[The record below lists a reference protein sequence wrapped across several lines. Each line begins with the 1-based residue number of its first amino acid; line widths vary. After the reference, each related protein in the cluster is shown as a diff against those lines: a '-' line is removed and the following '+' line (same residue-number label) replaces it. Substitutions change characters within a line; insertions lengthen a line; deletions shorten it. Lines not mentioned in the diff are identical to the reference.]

1 MHLKKALILGGGPA
15 GLTAA
20 SELSKSSNI
29 QPIIIEKS
37 NEWGGLSRTINYKGN
52 RIDIGGH
59 RFFSKSDRVMDW
71 WKAQMIPSSDATF
84 IEDTDD
90 VLMICHRLSRIYF
103 KKRFF
108 DYPITVSKKT
118 IFNLG
123 YGNSILIGFSYLKS
137 VLFPIKKERN
147 LEDFFINRFGQRL
160 YRTFF
165 KSYTEKVW
173 GVSCQDINADW
184 GVQRIKELS
193 ISKTIAHFFKKNRQ
207 NLGSDISQKD
217 VETSLIEYFYYPKYG
232 PGQMWELV
240 AQQLDERNVL
250 LQRNTE
256 IVKMNVNGNKIKSVI
271 IRKDNREALITA
283 DYFIS
288 TIPVTHL
295 IKSLGNQVPDHIK
308 NIAASLKF
316 RDFITIGVLL
326 DKSSLQSLK
335 DNWIYIQEPYV
346 KVGRIQIFNN
356 WSPYMV
362 KDPENTLWVG
372 LEYFCNE
379 GDELWNMSE
388 DALKKLACE
397 ELLALAFIN
406 SPSNV
411 LDSVV
416 IKVPKAYPAYFGSY
430 NQFSEIRA
438 YLDQFENLFMIG
450 RNGMH
455 RYNNQ
460 DHSMLAAFEAVSKII
475 KQDKDKRSIWE
486 VNTESVYNES

>member
-1 MHLKKALILGGGPA
+1 VQPKKILILGGGPA

-20 SELSKSSNI
+20 AELSKTSDMR
-29 QPIIIEKS
+29 PIVIEKS

-59 RFFSKSDRVMDW
+59 RFFSKSDIVMEW
-71 WKAQMIPSSDATF
+71 WKTQMIPSSDVNF
-84 IEDTDD
+84 IEKHDN
-90 VLMICHRLSRIYF
+90 VLMVRDRLSRIYF
-103 KKRFF
+103 RKTLF
-108 DYPITVSKKT
+108 DYPISISQKT
-118 IFNLG
+118 ILNLG
-123 YGNSILIGFSYLKS
+123 FINTILIGLSYFRS
-137 VLFPIKKERN
+137 VTFPIKNERN

-173 GVSCQDINADW
+173 GVDCKDINADW
-184 GVQRIKELS
+184 GAQRIKGLS
-193 ISKTIAHFFKKNRQ
+193 ISKTITHFFKKNKKV
-207 NLGSDISQKD
+207 LGSDISQKD

-240 AQQLDERNVL
+240 ANDLKEKNVTL
-250 LQRNTE
+250 HNETE
-256 IVKMNVNGNKIKSVI
+256 IVEMNISGNKIDFI
-271 IRKDNREALITA
+271 IVLQNGQRNKIYA
-283 DYFIS
+283 DYIIS
-288 TIPVTHL
+288 TIPITNL
-295 IKSLGNQVPDHIK
+295 IKSLGNQVPERIREL
-308 NIAASLKF
+308 AASLKY

-326 DKSSLQSLK
+326 DKSSLQSLN

-362 KDPENTLWVG
+362 KDPENTLWIG
-372 LEYFCNE
+372 LEYFCSE
-379 GDELWNMSE
+379 GDELWTMSDPE
-388 DALKKLACE
+388 LKKLASD
-397 ELLALAFIN
+397 ELLALDFIN
-406 SPSNV
+406 NESNV
-411 LDSVV
+411 LDANV

-430 NQFSEIRA
+430 NNFSEIRE
-438 YLDQFENLFMIG
+438 YLDQFENLFLIG

-475 KQDKDKRSIWE
+475 KQEKDKDSIWDI
-486 VNTESVYNES
+486 NTENVYHEN